1 LIGVFCTNFEGSYVG
16 ANLGYAFT
24 EVAAGVAP
32 NITQFIGVLP
42 N

>member
-1 LIGVFCTNFEGSYVG
+1 VG

-42 N
+42 S

>member
-1 LIGVFCTNFEGSYVG
+1 VG

-32 NITQFIGVLP
+32 NITQFIAIGVLP
-42 N
+42 S